1 RKNWLFADTPAGAHA
16 SASLY
21 SLIETAKA
29 NDLEPYQYLRHIFK
43 ELPKA
48 QSVSEI
54 EQLLPF
60 NIDREE
66 LNQVTSG

>member
-1 RKNWLFADTPAGAHA
+1 MLNAAIAL
-16 SASLY
+16 SAKVIKIDKY
-21 SLIETAKA
+21 CVPRI
-29 NDLEPYQYLRHIFK
+29 LEPYQYLRHIFK

>member
-1 RKNWLFADTPAGAHA
+1 
-16 SASLY
+16 
-21 SLIETAKA
+21 
-29 NDLEPYQYLRHIFK
+29 LEPYQYLRHIFK